1 MAKGRD
7 AEWLPKSAWK
17 SRCGNYHAHILFT
30 PNALLCEARK
40 SIGLSRE
47 EVLTQAGIDP
57 EGKRHLKTNREWYEL
72 LEGCWALPF
81 FPGDFLRPLLKTLKI
96 TVAIFKT
103 HQRQALAEASKPIG
117 EFTIVIRLMSAV
129 YQRECL
135 PLGTSLPL
143 ARNWAMHYSS
153 KFNKACLRTSLISV
167 EYYEKGRLAFTSA
180 NIPSGGINN
189 TSPELD
195 YDPDSFVDLVLIDW

>member
-1 MAKGRD
+1 MAKGND
-7 AEWLPKSAWK
+7 AEWQPKRAWK
-17 SRCGNYHAHILFT
+17 SHCGNYRAHILFT

-40 SIGLSRE
+40 SIELSRE

-81 FPGDFLRPLLKTLKI
+81 FPEDFLRPLLKTLKI
-96 TVAIFKT
+96 TVAIFQY
-103 HQRQALAEASKPIG
+103 HQWQALVEASKPIG

-135 PLGTSLPL
+135 PHGTTLPH
-143 ARNWAMHYSS
+143 ARSWAMHFSR
-153 KFNKACLRTSLISV
+153 KFNKACLRTTLTSV
-167 EYYEKGRLAFTSA
+167 EYYEKGRLAFTAA

-189 TSPELD
+189 TSPNLD
-195 YDPDSFVDLVLIDW
+195 FDPDSFVDLVLKDW